1 MPQGKHFTSLVG
13 GIFHRSYIYKN
24 ASKRFLDIVEAISS
38 IFAEDCKCFFGEIRS
53 FVKYLWCEI
62 LLCKCEIRLRRVEN
76 EVEKQLS
83 DLQKTLNV
91 SAIKVGVVN
100 IKITKPVKVNHR
112 LWRAR
117 FFDYKTKEEMFAQ
130 ICLISTFALKSN

>member
-1 MPQGKHFTSLVG
+1 MQR
-13 GIFHRSYIYKN
+13 IAN
-24 ASKRFLDIVEAISS
+24 AFSVKFVPLER
-38 IFAEDCKCFFGEIRS
+38 
-53 FVKYLWCEI
+53 VKYLWCEI

>member
-1 MPQGKHFTSLVG
+1 MK
-13 GIFHRSYIYKN
+13 YC
-24 ASKRFLDIVEAISS
+24 
-38 IFAEDCKCFFGEIRS
+38 FAN
-53 FVKYLWCEI
+53 VKYACGVW
-62 LLCKCEIRLRRVEN
+62 RN

-91 SAIKVGVVN
+91 SAVKVGVVN
-100 IKITKPVKVNHR
+100 IKITKPIKVNQR

-117 FFDYKTKEEMFAQ
+117 FFDYKTKEEMFVQ